1 MIGIVIP
8 GADIFRLSLINLFVV
23 LLPDISS
30 SPPDPVD
37 DVMNVLSEGT
47 LHLFVPYNCWPKI
60 TLFRHWHWNCNIPEK
75 TKSKFP
81 NNYIILFCVFLL
93 LRTWMPQLFISSSDV
108 PTWYL
113 STRQLYKNGEFDCWN
128 WNFEKAY
135 SRIIVSSPFI
145 YHRQQKKNRTNNS
158 SCRWFGWM
166 GGTLFPGTSEIEMYA
181 KWFPF
186 SQDNVIG
193 EQEL

>member
-8 GADIFRLSLINLFVV
+8 GADIFRLSRINLFVV

-47 LHLFVPYNCWPKI
+47 LHLFVSYNCWPKI

-113 STRQLYKNGEFDCWN
+113 STRQLNKNGEFDCWN

-135 SRIIVSSPFI
+135 SRIIVSSPLL
-145 YHRQQKKNRTNNS
+145 S
-158 SCRWFGWM
+158 S
-166 GGTLFPGTSEIEMYA
+166 SA
-181 KWFPF
+181 
-186 SQDNVIG
+186 
-193 EQEL
+193 EQEEDQQQLLSFVDLDGWEAHCSQGRVRLRCMPSDFLFHKTM